1 MEAARHNM
9 QRANATAA
17 LRKSVGA
24 LSFGLALPFCFS
36 TSQAWAQSA
45 VGGSSAMQR
54 WHDYARQ
61 AIQPD
66 FSWAEPAERV
76 APPQVL
82 DLIVASS
89 SATSAYA
96 YAGRNSVLGVSV
108 SSGFVNGTPARL
120 NSDDAVL
127 QRALPDDSLLQ
138 RQIVAPSF
146 TRGWGSNGYWSVSAL
161 FAYQRFANATSGA
174 GEFDAYI
181 VPLAAQRP
189 QETSYGR
196 GVRVEAGQAI
206 TDRLRWTTSYQSR
219 VNMDAFS
226 SYVGVY
232 SDRADFDIPA
242 SAGVGLDLALTPSFS
257 VGVDAER
264 LMYSDIRPFTSQA
277 LPRRFLAA
285 LGSGVSPEFAWDDLN
300 VYSFNASWKNPGF
313 GDFGLRYSSRTQPA
327 PTSSLLDQ
335 LLGDVSQYSVDLS
348 FVHRTSEYGQFR
360 IVASYAPTQYLLDTP
375 SMRVLTRDALASN
388 RMEYEMVWA
397 MRF

>member
-1 MEAARHNM
+1 M
-9 QRANATAA
+9 
-17 LRKSVGA
+17 GA
-24 LSFGLALPFCFS
+24 LSFGLALPFCVCAS
-36 TSQAWAQSA
+36 SALAQSA
-45 VGGSSAMQR
+45 PGGSTAMQR

-66 FSWAEPAERV
+66 FSWAEPVERV

-82 DLIVASS
+82 DLIVASAS
-89 SATSAYA
+89 STSAYA
-96 YAGRNSVLGVSV
+96 YVGRNALIGVNV
-108 SSGFVNGTPARL
+108 SSGFANGTPARL
-120 NSDDAVL
+120 NGDEAVL
-127 QRALPDDSLLQ
+127 QRALPDDTLLQ
-138 RQIVAPSF
+138 RYVVAPSF
-146 TRGWGSNGYWSVSAL
+146 TRAWGSNGYWSVSAL
-161 FAYQRFANATSGA
+161 FAYQRFANATVGA
-174 GEFDAYI
+174 GEFDAYV

-196 GVRVEAGQAI
+196 GVRVEMGQAL
-206 TDRLRWTTSYQSR
+206 TERLRWSTSVQSR

-242 SAGVGLDLALTPSFS
+242 SAGFGLDYALTPAFS

-264 LMYSDIRPFTSQA
+264 VMYSEIRPFTSQA

-300 VYSFNASWKNPGF
+300 VYSLKALWKNPGF
-313 GDFGLRYSSRTQPA
+313 GDIGLRYSSRTQPA

-348 FVHRTSEYGQFR
+348 FVRRTSEYGQFR
-360 IVASYAPTQYLLDTP
+360 LVASYAPTQYLLDTP
-375 SMRVLTRDALASN
+375 SMRVLTRDALANN
-388 RMEYEMVWA
+388 RMEYEVVWA
-397 MRF
+397 TRF

>member
-1 MEAARHNM
+1 
-9 QRANATAA
+9 
-17 LRKSVGA
+17 
-24 LSFGLALPFCFS
+24 
-36 TSQAWAQSA
+36 
-45 VGGSSAMQR
+45 MQR

-66 FSWAEPAERV
+66 FSWAEPVERA
-76 APPQVL
+76 APPRVL
-82 DLIVASS
+82 DLIVAST

-96 YAGRNSVLGVSV
+96 YVGRNSALGVNV
-108 SSGFVNGTPARL
+108 TAGFVNGTPTRL
-120 NSDDAVL
+120 NGDEAVL

-138 RQIVAPSF
+138 RNVVAPSYVQ
-146 TRGWGSNGYWSVSAL
+146 GWGSGGYWSVSAL
-161 FAYQRFANATSGA
+161 FAYQRFANATFGA
-174 GEFDAYI
+174 GEFDAY
-181 VPLAAQRP
+181 VTPLVSSRP
-189 QETSYGR
+189 QEVSYGR
-196 GVRVEAGQAI
+196 GVRVEAGQAL
-206 TDRLRWTTSYQSR
+206 TERLRWITSYQSR

-242 SAGVGLDLALTPSFS
+242 SAGMGLDFALTPSLS
-257 VGVDAER
+257 VGIDAER
-264 LMYSDIRPFTSQA
+264 LMYSEIRPFTSQA

-285 LGSGVSPEFAWDDLN
+285 LGSGISPEFAWDDLN
-300 VYSFNASWKNPGF
+300 VYSFSASWKEPGF

-327 PTSSLLDQ
+327 PTSALLDQ

-348 FVHRTSEYGQFR
+348 FVRRTSDYGQFR